1 MRPITDEKF
10 ETLLKFIEE
19 KQIDVLMIIDMENSK
34 NINLHYLSGHPDNAI
49 ILITKDGET
58 ILIPGDIQLAEKHA
72 EVDEIIDLSNFNYNY
87 YLIIKDLVENR
98 WKKSSLMFGVHENI
112 PYGTIIK
119 MKSNISGVKFFEDP
133 IQITRILQEL
143 RATKSEY
150 EINQLIKAAQ
160 IGNKTIE
167 DIRNF
172 CIKAN
177 EASPSDQRPFTFLVN
192 AANSPSGTVG

>member
-1 MRPITDEKF
+1 MRPIIDEKF

-112 PYGTIIK
+112 PYVPLLK
-119 MKSNISGVKFFEDP
+119 
-133 IQITRILQEL
+133 
-143 RATKSEY
+143 
-150 EINQLIKAAQ
+150 
-160 IGNKTIE
+160 
-167 DIRNF
+167 
-172 CIKAN
+172 
-177 EASPSDQRPFTFLVN
+177 
-192 AANSPSGTVG
+192 